1 LNIINLF
8 KTNKDIQKDTKKQN
22 IEISDN
28 LILEL
33 SYTYISYSLNDE
45 KQIKTSNIHIQEDNT
60 FDSILTLWL
69 DSINHI
75 VKSFEKKP
83 SLTILFKSCDFIVK
97 NSHKTLNKTTRRK
110 YFSNKMALEE
120 ESIEVINL
128 VNNSYLIIEYKFL
141 KQILFKF
148 KDYTINNI
156 YDLSLLNSSS
166 LNLKHNHFY
175 IDISFSSCD
184 KILSHT
190 KIQKRSFSNNLLY
203 LIENCAKSLY
213 VDNETSYQNLKLD
226 FKNILTYDELVQ
238 STKPLKQNL
247 LDFCDKICD
256 DVKNSL
262 SYFSIYDNI
271 EYIDKFYIN
280 GDILELDF
288 IIRILEDKLKIKLIG
303 LDEHIKINS
312 LAKTNLTFYKTIDA
326 NTLKKQHINFDG
338 LNYIDNIDE
347 YVVLQSNKKTIT
359 KQNLALTNKQKRK
372 KKQNIPNKPIWKMD
386 MEELASYIKQKFQD
400 NQQDENIDKKS
411 QFGKL
416 LVYGI
421 GWVML
426 FFSLLFTIN
435 YILDTS
441 NEFKNSINTL
451 EDRIQRVDKLKRTL
465 KLKNKQFIFNNLDSE
480 DKIFWTQ
487 KIITLANLMPNEI
500 WLSSVSMENI
510 TTVVENKEV
519 TKQVLIL
526 EARAFP
532 SAIGHIANIAKYMDK
547 LLNADDD
554 FRKDFSDIH
563 FGGASIVQEYD
574 QEMVEFKL
582 LCNFEKNIHIKEVIE
597 KNKKT
602 NKKSIVENLGNI
614 RKNTNKKEKILNEL

>member
-1 LNIINLF
+1 
-8 KTNKDIQKDTKKQN
+8 
-22 IEISDN
+22 
-28 LILEL
+28 
-33 SYTYISYSLNDE
+33 
-45 KQIKTSNIHIQEDNT
+45 
-60 FDSILTLWL
+60 
-69 DSINHI
+69 
-75 VKSFEKKP
+75 
-83 SLTILFKSCDFIVK
+83 
-97 NSHKTLNKTTRRK
+97 
-110 YFSNKMALEE
+110 M
-120 ESIEVINL
+120 
-128 VNNSYLIIEYKFL
+128 
-141 KQILFKF
+141 
-148 KDYTINNI
+148 
-156 YDLSLLNSSS
+156 
-166 LNLKHNHFY
+166 
-175 IDISFSSCD
+175 DISFSSCD
-184 KILSHT
+184 MILNHT

-326 NTLKKQHINFDG
+326 NTLKKQYINFDG